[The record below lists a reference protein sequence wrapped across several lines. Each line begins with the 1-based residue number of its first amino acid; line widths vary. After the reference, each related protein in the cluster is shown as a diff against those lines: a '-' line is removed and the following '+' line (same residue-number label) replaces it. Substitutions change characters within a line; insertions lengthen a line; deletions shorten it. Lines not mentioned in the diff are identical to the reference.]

1 MAKLM
6 LSWNQHLGR
15 VQLQLIG
22 LDWIPKAYQGTIRD
36 SPPSLKWQPL
46 PLKYKTNMTHFPYYV
61 LSLYHHC
68 NYHIFHSLT
77 VLIVVSL
84 IFRCFSLLGMH
95 SVMALQ
101 GNPWMR
107 KIRVELF
114 IYFFFPT
121 YIGGPFIKSCSN
133 KLLPFSPRSLHLPMN
148 RGSPELSPWPVLPGK
163 ISPRGK

>member
-1 MAKLM
+1 MAKMM

-114 IYFFFPT
+114 IYFFSRHTSVVHLLNRVLINSFP
-121 YIGGPFIKSCSN
+121 F
-133 KLLPFSPRSLHLPMN
+133 R
-148 RGSPELSPWPVLPGK
+148 PVLCTFPW
-163 ISPRGK
+163 IEARQNSLPDLFSRGK